1 MFSSLISNI
10 FKKNK
15 NSLIVPD
22 SILVKKLQEFAEEN
36 SLYVFKDA
44 KIFHHAEL
52 LEIPLLIIDPKRG
65 IYIFEYKTWCYNEI
79 KHLKVSKSSHESSSE
94 HSLAFETKHDFIQ
107 KRFNE
112 VLNND
117 GVSIFNFVLMENLTK
132 NEFQML
138 DSSFEEL
145 IPSSKTLFSTDPHS
159 KIMTKLFNASDE
171 QTSILDINSIIST
184 LFVQNTIVDTDNSI
198 KITSK
203 EQNEIIDHDF
213 SGINHIS
220 CKNASGATTTILL
233 KAIYEHLQHKN
244 KNIYIVQPTNIACE
258 LLKQK
263 LLNTI
268 EHSIVEI
275 DFSKIL
281 IVTPDYV
288 KNKKFDL
295 ILIDNASMLD
305 KTFIDKV
312 ILLNKNTIIF
322 DDDPSDSTE
331 YVFSLTNNY
340 RNEVTIETLH
350 GNPYAI
356 TFVNIQRL
364 LNSGIDTKDILI
376 VAKDAKEENNIL
388 EDLCQFIEGTT
399 VILNPLETINT
410 QELDNILLAKYD
422 ELFGFSRNYVFLF
435 NPKDIE
441 NNVHNFLFSRAI
453 KKTFVIYDE
462 EKDQLGNRDAKD
474 IQNEPRVE
482 DATITAGL

>member
-22 SILVKKLQEFAEEN
+22 SILVKKIQEFAEEN

-44 KIFHHAEL
+44 KIFHHAEV

-79 KHLKVSKSSHESSSE
+79 KHLKVSKSSHESSSKN
-94 HSLAFETKHDFIQ
+94 SLAFETKHDYIQ

-138 DSSFEEL
+138 DSSFDEL
-145 IPSSKTLFSTDPHS
+145 IPQSKTLFSSDPNS
-159 KIMTKLFNASDE
+159 KIMTKLFGVSDE
-171 QTSILDINSIIST
+171 KTDLLDINSIVST
-184 LFVQNTIVDTDNSI
+184 LFVQNTIVDADNSI

-203 EQNEIIDHDF
+203 EQNDIINHNF
-213 SGINHIS
+213 SGINYIS
-220 CKNASGATTTILL
+220 CMNASGATTTILL
-233 KAIYEHLQHKN
+233 KAIYEHLQHKD
-244 KNIYIVQPTNIACE
+244 KNIYIVEPTNIACE

-268 EHSIVEI
+268 EHSIIEV

-288 KNKKFDL
+288 KNKKIDL

-305 KTFIDKV
+305 KTFIDH
-312 ILLNKNTIIF
+312 ITSLNKNTIIF
-322 DDDPSDSTE
+322 DDSPNDLMT
-331 YVFSLTNNY
+331 YAFSLTSNY
-340 RNEVTIETLH
+340 REEATIETLH

-364 LNSGIDTKDILI
+364 LDSGVDTKDMLI
-376 VAKDAKEENNIL
+376 VAKDEKEENNIL

-399 VILNPLETINT
+399 IILNPFETINT
-410 QELDNILLAKYD
+410 QELDNILLAKYN
-422 ELFGFSRNYVFLF
+422 ELFGFSRKYVFLF

-441 NNVHNFLFSRAI
+441 NNVHNFLFSRAT

-462 EKDQLGNRDAKD
+462 DKNQSGNTDAEN

-482 DATITAGL
+482 DATITTSL